1 VSRHAARAAR
11 AFASRRTACARI
23 GACIAAP
30 LLAATPRARA
40 QDDADREARAIVE
53 RADAVRFPQGGFE
66 CQVDITSTAAD
77 ETPDERRYKLLSR
90 GNENTVVMTVEPA
103 AERGQILLMRGR
115 DLWIF
120 LPSVSQPVRLA
131 LSQRLTGQVANG
143 DLARANFA
151 GDYVPTLA
159 GTEELDGERC
169 WRLELAAVDRGVTY
183 GRVTYWVRQSNGW
196 PHRADFHALSGRL
209 LKTCRYEGYREMAGR
224 TRPTRLVMEDALREG
239 SRSVLEYSGMRLRD
253 LPDKIF
259 TRDYLKR
266 LE

>member
-1 VSRHAARAAR
+1 MAPRRRAACVR
-11 AFASRRTACARI
+11 
-23 GACIAAP
+23 IAACVGAV
-30 LLAATPRARA
+30 LLPGAARA
-40 QDDADREARAIVE
+40 QDDDDREARALVE
-53 RADAVRFPQGGFE
+53 RADAVRFPREGFE
-66 CQVDITSTAAD
+66 VEVAIVSSAPG
-77 ETPDERRYKLLSR
+77 ETEDARRYRLLSK
-90 GNENTVVMTVEPA
+90 GNENTIVMTVEPA

-120 LPSVSQPVRLA
+120 LPSVSQPVRLS

-151 GDYVPTLA
+151 GDYLAKLA
-159 GTEELDGERC
+159 GIETIDGERC
-169 WRLELAAVDRGVTY
+169 HRLELAAADRSVTY

-209 LKTCRYEGYREMAGR
+209 LKSCRYEGFRDMAGR
-224 TRPTRLVMEDALREG
+224 VRPTRLVMDDALREG
-239 SRSVLEYSGMRLRD
+239 HRSVLEYGAMKLRD
-253 LPDKIF
+253 LPDKVF